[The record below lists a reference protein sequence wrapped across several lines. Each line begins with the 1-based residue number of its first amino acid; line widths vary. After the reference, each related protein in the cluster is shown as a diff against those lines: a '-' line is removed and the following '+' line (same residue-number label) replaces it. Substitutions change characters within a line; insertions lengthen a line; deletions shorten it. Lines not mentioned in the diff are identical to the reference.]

1 MVDLASSRPDGAAK
15 RAIERY
21 LAAVGA
27 ELPVGEQGLAP
38 YLAGG
43 KRLRARLVLLAWAL
57 GQEAAIEQAVR
68 YAAFIELIHAGGLC
82 HDDVVDRST
91 IRRGRTSVAQAL
103 GTQAAGFSGMFLM
116 ARGYAIVAHDDQSV
130 RRAVAETARR
140 VARGQAAEMSDLF
153 LETVSPE
160 EYLAR
165 ARDKTGALFELA
177 AWLGARAG
185 RLEEAATAAVVA
197 YAGDVG
203 LAFQLADD
211 VRDFIGGPELGR
223 EAGTDLREGVYTLPV
238 LLTLAGR
245 CTGGE
250 ELRSGLRA
258 LRAGSSPS
266 AFESFRDFFRR
277 NGAFALTQRTAAA
290 LIDEALACLAALPHC
305 PARDELRRYAE
316 QVVRRIPVEAPT

>member
-27 ELPVGEQGLAP
+27 ELPMGEQGLAP

-43 KRLRARLVLLAWAL
+43 KRLRAQLVLLVCAL
-57 GQEAAIEQAVR
+57 GRHGASECAVR
-68 YAAFIELIHAGGLC
+68 YAAFVELIHAGGLC
-82 HDDVVDRST
+82 HDDVVDHST
-91 IRRGRTSVAQAL
+91 IRRGRTSVAQAF
-103 GTQAAGFSGMFLM
+103 GTPAAAFSGIFLM
-116 ARGYAIVAHDDQSV
+116 ARGYAIVAHDDERV

-140 VARGQAAEMSDLF
+140 VAHGQAAEMSDLF

-160 EYLAR
+160 EYLGR
-165 ARDKTGALFELA
+165 ARDKTAALFELA

-185 RLEEAATAAVVA
+185 ELDEAATAAVVS
-197 YAGDVG
+197 YAGHVG

-245 CTGGE
+245 CPGGE

-258 LRAGSSPS
+258 LRAGSSPA
-266 AFESFRDFFRR
+266 AFASFRDFFRR

-290 LIDEALACLAALPHC
+290 LIDEALACLVALPRC
-305 PARDELRRYAE
+305 AAREELERYAA
-316 QVVRRIPVEAPT
+316 QVVAGLPVEAPP